1 MQTAKQD
8 VSLKC
13 KCDEGIET
21 GHEVELLCQ
30 KKEIEEEL
38 ASIQAQCEQA
48 TKKHKTDS
56 NKVFGEGPKELLCI
70 KEPSDTAV
78 VHLEGLAHTQD
89 DPNLISLE
97 KGLEWLMDT
106 VPNAQMHLQSLG
118 PNTVKVLNKLIVTSK
133 IVRQGLEGVKEARPY
148 LRTVASIMPLADLVK
163 EGLKLFL
170 QWRDFTL
177 RVVKVAQMEKNLAVQ
192 SAPHSETKKKEAKD
206 EDEDKDKMEDDKEK
220 GTEKEKGK
228 KKGKEKQTK
237 KHMQ

>member
-106 VPNAQMHLQSLG
+106 VPNAQMHLQVSQVHLSSLTPKLHCSCLTPGCWCQSLG

-148 LRTVASIMPLADLVK
+148 LRTVASIMVRPPFSVCAMLLSIFV
-163 EGLKLFL
+163 LL
-170 QWRDFTL
+170 
-177 RVVKVAQMEKNLAVQ
+177 
-192 SAPHSETKKKEAKD
+192 H
-206 EDEDKDKMEDDKEK
+206 
-220 GTEKEKGK
+220 
-228 KKGKEKQTK
+228 
-237 KHMQ
+237 